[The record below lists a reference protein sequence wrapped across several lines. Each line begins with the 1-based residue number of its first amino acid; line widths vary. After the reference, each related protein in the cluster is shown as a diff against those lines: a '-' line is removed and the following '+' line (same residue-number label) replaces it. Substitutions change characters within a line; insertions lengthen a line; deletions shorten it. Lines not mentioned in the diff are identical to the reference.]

1 MSTLP
6 YLCPP
11 SIGDEID
18 TNTLPLKEDK
28 NMARK
33 STSGLATPS
42 EKIAVAVDT
51 TSQGE
56 LATDPIPHIK
66 VNNANLA
73 EIKSSLDEAV
83 KGVRSVLQF
92 MVVMQGFTPHRKD
105 GALTSST

>member
-1 MSTLP
+1 
-6 YLCPP
+6 
-11 SIGDEID
+11 
-18 TNTLPLKEDK
+18 
-28 NMARK
+28 MARK
-33 STSGLATPS
+33 SASGVATPS

-51 TSQGE
+51 TSNTAIQGE

-83 KGVRSVLQF
+83 KGVRPIFQF
-92 MVVMQGFTPHRKD
+92 MVVMQGFTPHGKD

>member
-1 MSTLP
+1 
-6 YLCPP
+6 
-11 SIGDEID
+11 
-18 TNTLPLKEDK
+18 
-28 NMARK
+28 MARK

-51 TSQGE
+51 TSNVAIQGE

-83 KGVRSVLQF
+83 KGVRPILL
-92 MVVMQGFTPHRKD
+92 HLHL
-105 GALTSST
+105 ALPCHSHAYLAVRLISST

>member
-1 MSTLP
+1 
-6 YLCPP
+6 
-11 SIGDEID
+11 
-18 TNTLPLKEDK
+18 
-28 NMARK
+28 MARK

-51 TSQGE
+51 ASQGE

-83 KGVRSVLQF
+83 KGVCPVFPSYDYRRRIY
-92 MVVMQGFTPHRKD
+92 THRER
-105 GALTSST
+105 TVH

>member
-1 MSTLP
+1 
-6 YLCPP
+6 
-11 SIGDEID
+11 
-18 TNTLPLKEDK
+18 
-28 NMARK
+28 MARK

-42 EKIAVAVDT
+42 EKIAVVVDT

-83 KGVRSVLQF
+83 KGVRLLPPSDDY
-92 MVVMQGFTPHRKD
+92 HRKIH
-105 GALTSST
+105 TQTERTMH